1 VPAATVSIV
10 LEWENVLLAKSS
22 RARRLL
28 EVLPAEVQAAVDE
41 GVAAAPVEVVV
52 SFDADEFGDSP
63 LVADLEEALAGA
75 GPIIRLRTVSSRS
88 GDYYELKNDGARDA
102 TGDFLV
108 FLDSDVIPEPGWLV
122 SLLGPLHDEDVGLVA
137 GNTYLEP
144 VGLYGKAFALAWFF
158 PLRATTTTVLRQFWA
173 NNVRNSGRVDLRR
186 VALPAA
192 IGISTSYY
200 LACSAGE
207 VATMV
212 SPGFMTR
219 HFRI

>member
-1 VPAATVSIV
+1 
-10 LEWENVLLAKSS
+10 
-22 RARRLL
+22 
-28 EVLPAEVQAAVDE
+28 
-41 GVAAAPVEVVV
+41 
-52 SFDADEFGDSP
+52 
-63 LVADLEEALAGA
+63 
-75 GPIIRLRTVSSRS
+75 
-88 GDYYELKNDGARDA
+88 
-102 TGDFLV
+102 V
-108 FLDSDVIPEPGWLV
+108 FLDSDVIPESSWLV
-122 SLLGPLHDEDVGLVA
+122 RLLDSFDSFDDEDVGLAA
-137 GNTYLEP
+137 GKHLP
-144 VGLYGKAFALAWFF
+144 RAVGLYGKAFALAWFF